1 MGLHWAPLSPL
12 KWIHWLKVKHPVT
25 GTAFPRFDWQWDG
38 ITLGTLQIIHLKIY
52 PIEGENPAIG
62 KTSHLWIGNLSIYT
76 QGNPLVTRNTKP
88 VWIQHFLT
96 APSTMEDMIVL
107 LHLSSLTAG
116 QTPKPSFD
124 FSGRLFWIRHFGSR
138 HLQLHDCALAKGS
151 KSRRAVRQR
160 QGGACQQA
168 INLKYLWWEGKSFDK
183 IIVYCTM
190 GRPITFNETW
200 GKRN

>member
-96 APSTMEDMIVL
+96 APSMNGGYDCAFAFEFADDW
-107 LHLSSLTAG
+107 ADA
-116 QTPKPSFD
+116 QTLV
-124 FSGRLFWIRHFGSR
+124 RLFR
-138 HLQLHDCALAKGS
+138 Q
-151 KSRRAVRQR
+151 AVLNPAFWKQTF
-160 QGGACQQA
+160 A
-168 INLKYLWWEGKSFDK
+168 IAWLCTCKRLKK
-183 IIVYCTM
+183 
-190 GRPITFNETW
+190 
-200 GKRN
+200 